1 MFSSNIRSVI
11 SYFPDTFLVC
21 RVHLYIIICVEL
33 ATHFVQEFT
42 QFCNVK
48 IINVFTKTPLKKT
61 EHLVHKSIIKI
72 IIYQHTD
79 AYLYR
84 HIYSK

>member
-21 RVHLYIIICVEL
+21 RVHLDIIICVEL
-33 ATHFVQEFT
+33 ATYFVQEFT

-48 IINVFTKTPLKKT
+48 IINVFIEK
-61 EHLVHKSIIKI
+61 
-72 IIYQHTD
+72 D
-79 AYLYR
+79 
-84 HIYSK
+84 